1 MSLPASRSPSPGDG
15 AAAPGSGA
23 NFTALL
29 AARKFRAN
37 AMSEEK
43 REERRTAGAK
53 LRAELPPGP
62 LPDTTPPTT
71 SKLLARLM
79 SRDGMTPGDRARKQ
93 ARLREMRDALAAK
106 ENVSPENRGE
116 APSSRDSR
124 VERLESPTI
133 YMSQQEVTDEK
144 HGGDASPSDMD
155 LSATETAPVPAVPV
169 VVPADA
175 MSEADFTTPDAGPR
189 SAPRSPQGANEM
201 VEREAG
207 SAHPEPAEAVS
218 AERRARDQERA
229 EAGRAPCRGEGG
241 GARRQGA
248 GARRGGGGGGGA
260 RARGGGRGG
269 GGGCARRARRDGSR
283 RGARGRAAGRAG

>member
-207 SAHPEPAEAVS
+207 SAHPEPNEAVS

-229 EAGRAPCRGEGG
+229 EAGALLAAAKAAELVAKAQARAE
-241 GARRQGA
+241 AEA
-248 GARRGGGGGGGA
+248 AAAA

>member
-1 MSLPASRSPSPGDG
+1 
-15 AAAPGSGA
+15 
-23 NFTALL
+23 
-29 AARKFRAN
+29 
-37 AMSEEK
+37 
-43 REERRTAGAK
+43 
-53 LRAELPPGP
+53 
-62 LPDTTPPTT
+62 
-71 SKLLARLM
+71 M

-207 SAHPEPAEAVS
+207 LAHPEPAEAVS
-218 AERRARDQERA
+218 AERRARDERAGGARPRAKAAELVAKAQARA
-229 EAGRAPCRGEGG
+229 EAEA
-241 GARRQGA
+241 AA
-248 GARRGGGGGGGA
+248 AA

>member
-1 MSLPASRSPSPGDG
+1 MPLPASRSPSPGDG

-106 ENVSPENRGE
+106 DNVSPENRGE

-133 YMSQQEVTDEK
+133 YMSQQEDTDEK

-201 VEREAG
+201 VEREAIVG
-207 SAHPEPAEAVS
+207 PAGPAHPPEPMSMNDAQHSITSS
-218 AERRARDQERA
+218 A
-229 EAGRAPCRGEGG
+229 
-241 GARRQGA
+241 
-248 GARRGGGGGGGA
+248 
-260 RARGGGRGG
+260 
-269 GGGCARRARRDGSR
+269 SWKLS
-283 RGARGRAAGRAG
+283 

>member
-1 MSLPASRSPSPGDG
+1 M
-15 AAAPGSGA
+15 
-23 NFTALL
+23 

-189 SAPRSPQGANEM
+189 SAPRSPQGATRWSSAKRAWRIRNRPRPSPPSAAHATRSA
-201 VEREAG
+201 REAG
-207 SAHPEPAEAVS
+207 APLPRRRRRSSSPRR
-218 AERRARDQERA
+218 RRA
-229 EAGRAPCRGEGG
+229 PS
-241 GARRQGA
+241 
-248 GARRGGGGGGGA
+248 GGGGGGGA
-260 RARGGGRGG
+260 RAEAAEAAAEAARGERD
-269 GGGCARRARRDGSR
+269 ADGSPR
-283 RGARGRAAGRAG
+283 SCGRAAGRAG

>member
-79 SRDGMTPGDRARKQ
+79 SRDGMTPGDRARQQ

-201 VEREAG
+201 VEREALVDPAG
-207 SAHPEPAEAVS
+207 SAHPEPNEAVS
-218 AERRARDQERA
+218 AERRAR
-229 EAGRAPCRGEGG
+229 EGG
-241 GARRQGA
+241 RHVQ
-248 GARRGGGGGGGA
+248 
-260 RARGGGRGG
+260 
-269 GGGCARRARRDGSR
+269 D
-283 RGARGRAAGRAG
+283 